1 MDGLI
6 ARAREGF
13 EALDVPA
20 ALVES
25 AVGHLETWV
34 SMPAL
39 SAYLPQIEALVA
51 AGEFDKL
58 LDAFYRVIPF
68 GTGGRRGAVGIG
80 PNRINPWTLGTS
92 VQGHAQYLKQ
102 TCGEGA
108 GVVIAYDVRCFKDVR
123 GVYRAGIPNPVLGLS
138 SRDFA
143 EQAAGV
149 YAANGLRVH
158 ILPRNSGT
166 WLSTPELSFAIRFY
180 GAQGGLNVSASH
192 NPPDDNGAKI
202 YDSTGGQAIPPH
214 DEALAREV
222 ARVTELRTL
231 SWDRAREEGW
241 ILPIEK
247 DLHLAYLEHNLAL
260 SRWPESRNVA
270 VVFTPLHG
278 TGCTTVVD
286 LLAIAGFQVRVEPA
300 QGVADGAFSAVPF
313 ANPNPEV
320 HQSMDRAIALA
331 DECGADLVMAC
342 DPDADRLG
350 MCVWH
355 KESWRALTGN
365 EIGALL
371 VDTVLMDRERPA
383 LVVKTEVTSSLISR
397 IAVAHGAALVDDLL
411 VGFKYIGAGLA
422 SLENNGEFAG
432 VKASVQD
439 FAVGVEESHGYLV
452 TPGIRDKDAAGAA
465 LLLAERASLERGQ
478 DRTLVDV
485 LEDLW
490 VAHGF
495 VSNQLISTVMRGAVG
510 RTKIEAIQE
519 SLRKDPPATLG
530 GQVVVEC
537 LDHLNPEGRF
547 GPILSE
553 TDASSRDVLVFLL
566 EGGGR
571 LILRPSGTEPK
582 TKVYAELGSA
592 PGSAEAPAQLDL
604 RCKALAEALV
614 MEMLA
619 RVGIRLP
626 GWALAVSDLVPI
638 EQKQHFAEELMPQL
652 VARLQ
657 QGEPV
662 RDWLDQELEPLGRD
676 PRALIAPGVAAWIQA
691 HSPVPALVTA
701 LEEALKEPATG

>member
-6 ARAREGF
+6 SKAREGF
-13 EALDVPA
+13 EALDVPG

-25 AVGHLETWV
+25 ALGHLETWV
-34 SMPAL
+34 TMPAL
-39 SAYLPQIEALVA
+39 SEYLPQVEALVA
-51 AGEFDKL
+51 AGDFDKL

-108 GVVIAYDVRCFKDVR
+108 GVVIAYDVRCFKDAR
-123 GVYRAGIPNPVLGLS
+123 GVYRPGIPNPVLDLS

-149 YAANGLRVH
+149 YAANGVRVH

-202 YDSTGGQAIPPH
+202 YDQTGGQAIPPH
-214 DEALAREV
+214 DEALAQEV
-222 ARVTELRTL
+222 GRVEALRSL
-231 SWDRAREEGW
+231 SWERALEDGW

-247 DLHLAYLEHNLAL
+247 DLHIAYLEHNLAL
-260 SRWPESRNVA
+260 SRWPESRGVSI
-270 VVFTPLHG
+270 VFTPLHG

-286 LLAIAGFQVRVEPA
+286 LLGVAGFQVRVEPA
-300 QGVADGAFSAVPF
+300 QGMADGSFPAVPF

-320 HQSMDRAIALA
+320 HQSMDRAIVLA

-350 MCVWH
+350 MCVRH
-355 KESWRALTGN
+355 EASWRALTGN
-365 EIGALL
+365 VIGALL
-371 VDTVLMDRERPA
+371 VDTVLMDRERTGV
-383 LVVKTEVTSSLISR
+383 VVKTEVTSSLVSR
-397 IAVAHGAALVDDLL
+397 IAAAHGALLVDDLL

-422 SLENNGEFAG
+422 ALERGGEFAG

-439 FAVGVEESHGYLV
+439 FAVGVEESHGFLV
-452 TPGIRDKDAAGAA
+452 TSGIRDKDAAGAA
-465 LLLAERASLERGQ
+465 LLLAERASLEQARG
-478 DRTLVDV
+478 RSLVDA
-485 LEDLW
+485 LESLW
-490 VAHGF
+490 AAHGF
-495 VSNQLISTVMRGAVG
+495 VSNQLISTVMRGAAG
-510 RTKIEAIQE
+510 RAKIEAIQR
-519 SLRKDPPATLG
+519 SLRAQPPSTIG
-530 GQVVVEC
+530 GQVVLEC
-537 LDHLNPEGRF
+537 RDHLNPGGRF

-582 TKVYAELGSA
+582 TKVYAELGSQ
-592 PGSAEAPAQLDL
+592 PGSGDAPASLDA

-614 MEMLA
+614 MEMLG

-626 GWALAVSDLVPI
+626 AWALAVSDLVPV

-652 VARLQ
+652 VKRLQ
-657 QGEPV
+657 QGAPV
-662 RDWLDQELEPLGRD
+662 DDWLDQALAPLGRD
-676 PRALIAPGVAAWIQA
+676 PRGLIAPGVAAWIQA
-691 HSPVPALVTA
+691 HKPVPALVHA
-701 LEEALKEPATG
+701 LNEALKEPARG